1 MKRLLALAAMLS
13 CHSGLVWSQQNDPL
27 EEIHVTGVRQRL
39 EQAGVVTDAI
49 MKTEV
54 IGALAIENKNALN
67 LSEAIANT
75 PGVRVSNE
83 CSMCGVKRI
92 MLNGMKGE
100 QTTILMDGLPV
111 HTMISGFYAVDAIA
125 TTGIDRIEIARGAGA
140 SLIAPEAIGG
150 TINVITREAMENG
163 IELDLAGGEL
173 GNEKLGFVG
182 TAVSQDHATGVTI
195 VGQRDVRDQVDED
208 RNRISEAPYQENV
221 SLIARVSH
229 DVNQHNNVVLRLAN
243 ISSEIFGGPMLG
255 ERFADGKA
263 ASIGAVLN
271 GFDNLA
277 DDDFA
282 LFVGGDV
289 RNNYIGKAWQS
300 SEWIKTLRDE
310 ISLNWLSELNSNW
323 NVTLS
328 ASSAEHKQD
337 SFYEGFD
344 YYAEDQMNYLD
355 VRFNV
360 VASST
365 HLITFGID
373 NRNEEMRSDSR
384 VGESNPDYV
393 ADSFDYNVSGLYIQ
407 DTWQASDKFELA
419 FALRS
424 DQIEADFV
432 DPNKPGV
439 EIDES
444 IVSPRLDMR
453 YLHNDQWTSR
463 FSAGRGYRAPLSF
476 FETDH
481 GILDGEL
488 GFVIDV
494 DELERSNS
502 FTYALSYSGN
512 NLTLTTSLASTEV
525 ENLAALDETPT
536 GVPLLTQL
544 DEDATVTTADIALGF
559 QPIDNL
565 TFNLTFENFD
575 YDAAFKSS
583 YAIAPI
589 EQRVTFNADWDV
601 AGWDLFTNLV
611 WIGSRE
617 LTDYGIEGYNAA
629 DVAGVVASSLKAT
642 NVPAY
647 WTLDLKISKEL
658 TENFSIYIGANN
670 VLDYTQAADEDS
682 PLFYD
687 ADAGYD
693 VAYIYGPLRGRE
705 AYLGLKTSF

>member
-1 MKRLLALAAMLS
+1 MKKLAVLAALACQMGSA
-13 CHSGLVWSQQNDPL
+13 WSQQSNPV
-27 EEIHVTGVRQRL
+27 EEIQVTGVRQRL
-39 EQAGVVTDAI
+39 EQAGVLTDAI

-54 IGALAIENKNALN
+54 IGALTIENKNAVN

-100 QTTILMDGLPV
+100 QTTILVDGLPV

-125 TTGIDRIEIARGAGA
+125 TSGVDRIEIARGAGA

-163 IELDLAGGEL
+163 AELDISGGEH
-173 GNEKLGFVG
+173 GNERLGFVG
-182 TAVSQDHATGVTI
+182 TAVSEDNATGITVI
-195 VGQRDVRDQVDED
+195 GQRDVRDQVDED
-208 RNRISEAPYQENV
+208 NNKVSEAPFQENT
-221 SLIARVSH
+221 SLIARISH
-229 DVNQHNNVVLRLAN
+229 DFNLQNNLVLRVAN
-243 ISSEIFGGPMLG
+243 IESEIFGGPMLG
-255 ERFADGKA
+255 ELYADGKVS
-263 ASIGAVLN
+263 SIGTVLN
-271 GFDNLA
+271 GFDNAA
-277 DDDFA
+277 DDDFE
-282 LFVGGDV
+282 LFTAGDV
-289 RNNYIGKAWQS
+289 RNDYVGKAWQTT
-300 SEWIKTLRDE
+300 EWIKTERDE
-310 ISLNWLSELNSNW
+310 ISLSWLSELNDKW
-323 NVTLS
+323 NMTLS
-328 ASSAEHKQD
+328 GSFAEHLQD

-344 YYAEDQMNYLD
+344 YYAEDEMTYLD
-355 VRFNV
+355 ARFNL
-360 VASST
+360 VASSE

-384 VGESNPDYV
+384 SGKSNPDYI
-393 ADSFDYNVSGLYIQ
+393 ADSFDYDVAGFYIQ

-419 FALRS
+419 FALRF

-439 EIDES
+439 EIDEN
-444 IVSPRLDMR
+444 ITSPRLDMR

-502 FTYALSYSGN
+502 FTYALSYSGSYV
-512 NLTLTTSLASTEV
+512 TFTTSLASTEV
-525 ENLAALDETPT
+525 ENLAALDETPDD
-536 GVPLLTQL
+536 VPLLTQL
-544 DEDATVTTADIALGF
+544 DKDASVTTADIALGF

-565 TFNLTFENFD
+565 TLNITLENFD
-575 YDAAFKSS
+575 YDEAFKSS

-589 EQRVTFNADWDV
+589 EQRMTFNADWEV
-601 AGWDLFTNLV
+601 AGWDLFANLV
-611 WIGSRE
+611 WVGSRE
-617 LTDYGIEGYNAA
+617 LNDYGIEGYNTA
-629 DVAGVVASSLKAT
+629 DAAGVVDSSVKTSNA
-642 NVPAY
+642 PAY

-658 TENFSIYIGANN
+658 SENFSIYIGANN
-670 VLDYTQAADEDS
+670 VTDYTQVVDEDG
-682 PLFYD
+682 PLFFD
-687 ADAGYD
+687 ADAAYD